1 MNEVT
6 IPLKISGIAQMKAE
20 LRELKG
26 EIANATDPA
35 QMTALAQRA
44 GEVADRLKDANEQVA
59 VFTAGSKFESI
70 SNSLAGVRGDLASLD
85 FEGANDKAKVFVKNL
100 GSLKPADIS
109 KGFRDFAGM
118 LGTLGKAFI
127 KLGATILIN
136 PIFLIVAAVVA
147 IIAVIA
153 IVLNKFGL
161 LDGVIKALMAPINA
175 LIAGFKAM
183 TDWLGL
189 TAFAAEDNAART
201 LAANEKV
208 KKSSEERTAIVTAD
222 LGREIAEAK
231 AAGKDTTK
239 LEEERSNVQIREA
252 NNRKKTAID
261 AIEKQKALG
270 KKADKE
276 KLEELRKQVIAE
288 NEIIKQGYSDK
299 KVARLNDIA
308 EAEADAEKAREKAK
322 AAREKAAEKDKAA
335 RDKRLAADNAARDKR
350 LAADKAARDKR
361 LEADKA
367 SEAEIEA
374 ARKIVTD
381 STKTAQQIELD
392 DLAAAYKKKIAEAVK
407 YKNDTTALVE
417 AQKIQ
422 EAEINKK
429 YTDAANAKTAEDNK
443 KRIADEDA
451 VFLENQRLLLN
462 DTEFK
467 KLQATQAAEAKMDI
481 FYKDAEMVKLLEK
494 ELAAELVKIQ
504 DDANKQKTANLKAET
519 DKQKAIDDAALQA
532 KKSIIASEIDAA
544 KGLVDLLGGL
554 GEKNKKIQKAALI
567 ANAALSI
574 AEIINN
580 TNVGGSKEVATKG
593 VLGLSTSAL
602 LYIKMATS
610 IASVVAATAKGLSA
624 LGGGSV
630 TPPSNTGGGGGGGG
644 TSTTAVAPV
653 SGPNLFGNANT
664 GSQVN
669 AGGGSNNITVTAIV
683 SETEITAS
691 QQHIN
696 NIQQNSVL

>member
-1 MNEVT
+1 MNEVV
-6 IPLKISGIAQMKAE
+6 IPLKLSGIAALKAE
-20 LRELKG
+20 LKDLRDQMADA
-26 EIANATDPA
+26 ANPEAFS
-35 QMTALAQRA
+35 ALADRA
-44 GEVADRLKDANEQVA
+44 GDVQKQINKVNGAINDFKKGSNLDQAKASFDAM
-59 VFTAGSKFESI
+59 GESI
-70 SNSLAGVRGDLASLD
+70 MKLD
-85 FEGANDKAKVFVKNL
+85 FTKAAIQSAILKQTLGTLTLADLTKGFKGFITTLKNL
-100 GSLKPADIS
+100 G
-109 KGFRDFAGM
+109 G
-118 LGTLGKAFI
+118 AFI
-127 KLGATILIN
+127 KLGVTILMN

-153 IVLNKFGL
+153 LVLNKFGL

-261 AIEKQKALG
+261 AIQKQKALG

-299 KVARLNDIA
+299 IVARNA
-308 EAEADAEKAREKAK
+308 ADKKEKDDAKAK
-322 AAREKAAEKDKAA
+322 ADAYNKEAETKAKAA

-367 SEAEIEA
+367 SEAEIAA

-417 AQKIQ
+417 AQKVQ
-422 EAEINKK
+422 EAAIIKK
-429 YTDAANAKTAEDNK
+429 YDDAAK
-443 KRIADEDA
+443 
-451 VFLENQRLLLN
+451 
-462 DTEFK
+462 
-467 KLQATQAAEAKMDI
+467 AAEAASHAANIAKI
-481 FYKDAEMVKLLEK
+481 DAYNL
-494 ELAAELVKIQ
+494 ELAALTDTEEQKLYDKYEADKIKFADNELALFNLSKKYAE
-504 DDANKQKTANLKAET
+504 DTTALKKTEA
-519 DKQKAIDDAALQA
+519 DKQKAIDDAAFQA

-580 TNVGGSKEVATKG
+580 TNVGSAKEVATKG
-593 VLGLSTSAL
+593 VLGLSTSAI

-669 AGGGSNNITVTAIV
+669 AGGSSSNNITVTAIV

>member
-70 SNSLAGVRGDLASLD
+70 SNSLAGVGGDLASLD
-85 FEGANDKAKVFVKNL
+85 FEGANEKAKVFAKNL

-109 KGFRDFAGM
+109 KGFKDFAGM

-127 KLGATILIN
+127 KLGVTILMN

-153 IVLNKFGL
+153 LVLNKFGL

-239 LEEERSNVQIREA
+239 LEEERSNVQIKEA

-299 KVARLNDIA
+299 IVARNA
-308 EAEADAEKAREKAK
+308 ADKKEKDDAKAK
-322 AAREKAAEKDKAA
+322 ADAYNKEAETKAKAA

-367 SEAEIEA
+367 SEAEIAA
-374 ARKIVTD
+374 ARKIVTN

-417 AQKIQ
+417 AQKVQ
-422 EAEINKK
+422 EAAIIKK
-429 YTDAANAKTAEDNK
+429 YDDAAKAAKAASHAAN
-443 KRIADEDA
+443 IAKIDA
-451 VFLENQRLLLN
+451 YNL
-462 DTEFK
+462 
-467 KLQATQAAEAKMDI
+467 
-481 FYKDAEMVKLLEK
+481 
-494 ELAAELVKIQ
+494 ELAALTDTEEQKLYDKYEADKIKFADNELALFNLSKKYAE
-504 DDANKQKTANLKAET
+504 DTTALKKTEA
-519 DKQKAIDDAALQA
+519 DKQKAIDDATFQA

-580 TNVGGSKEVATKG
+580 SNVGASKEVATKG

-630 TPPSNTGGGGGGGG
+630 TPPSDTTGGGGGGD

>member
-70 SNSLAGVRGDLASLD
+70 SNSLAGVGGDLASLD
-85 FEGANDKAKVFVKNL
+85 FEGANEKAKVFAKNL

-109 KGFRDFAGM
+109 KGFKDFAGM

-127 KLGATILIN
+127 KLGVTILMN

-153 IVLNKFGL
+153 LVLNKFGL

-189 TAFAAEDNAART
+189 TAFAAEDNAARS

-239 LEEERSNVQIREA
+239 LEEERSNVQIKEA

-299 KVARLNDIA
+299 IVARNA
-308 EAEADAEKAREKAK
+308 ADKKEKDDAKAK
-322 AAREKAAEKDKAA
+322 ADAYNKEAETKAKAA

-367 SEAEIEA
+367 SEAEIAA

-417 AQKIQ
+417 AQKVQ
-422 EAEINKK
+422 EAAIIKK
-429 YTDAANAKTAEDNK
+429 YDDAAKAAKAASHAAN
-443 KRIADEDA
+443 IAKIDA
-451 VFLENQRLLLN
+451 YNL
-462 DTEFK
+462 
-467 KLQATQAAEAKMDI
+467 
-481 FYKDAEMVKLLEK
+481 
-494 ELAAELVKIQ
+494 ELAALTDTEEQKLYDKYEADKIKFADNELALFNLSKKYAE
-504 DDANKQKTANLKAET
+504 DTTALKKTEA
-519 DKQKAIDDAALQA
+519 DKQKAIDDATFQA

-580 TNVGGSKEVATKG
+580 SNVGASKEVATKG

-630 TPPSNTGGGGGGGG
+630 TPPSDTTGGGGGGD

>member
-20 LRELKG
+20 LKELKG
-26 EIANATDPA
+26 EIASASDPA
-35 QMTALAQRA
+35 QMAALSQKAE
-44 GEVADRLKDANEQVA
+44 GLADNLKDANEQA
-59 VFTAGSKFESI
+59 AAFTEGSKFESVG
-70 SNSLAGVRGDLASLD
+70 NAFKGMAEDLASLD
-85 FEGANDKAKVFVKNL
+85 FEGAAEKSKVFAKTLGSINPANL
-100 GSLKPADIS
+100 GKAMKGLKTTV
-109 KGFRDFAGM
+109 
-118 LGTLGKAFI
+118 GTLGKAFV
-127 KLGATILIN
+127 KLGMTILAN
-136 PIFLIVAAVVA
+136 PIFLIVAVVVA

-189 TAFAAEDNAART
+189 TSFAAEDNAART

-208 KKSSEERTAIVTAD
+208 REDSKKREVQVVGD
-222 LGREIAEAK
+222 LGREIAELK
-231 AAGKDTTK
+231 AAGEETAKQ
-239 LEEERSNVQIREA
+239 EEEVSNTKIREA
-252 NNRKKTAID
+252 NKRKKTHLKDLEQLKLTDRGFNKEQIEAIKKQID
-261 AIEKQKALG
+261 A
-270 KKADKE
+270 
-276 KLEELRKQVIAE
+276 E
-288 NEIIKQGYSDK
+288 NDIIKQANSDK
-299 KVARLNDIA
+299 IVARNAANRKEKDDA
-308 EAEADAEKAREKAK
+308 KAQADADNKEAEAKAK
-322 AAREKAAEKDKAA
+322 AAREK
-335 RDKRLAADNAARDKR
+335 RLA
-350 LAADKAARDKR
+350 
-361 LEADKA
+361 ADKA
-367 SEAEIEA
+367 SEAEIAA

-381 STKTAQQIELD
+381 STKTAQQIEVD
-392 DLAAAYKKKIAEAVK
+392 DLKAAYAIKIATAIK

-422 EAEINKK
+422 EAAIIKK
-429 YTDAANAKTAEDNK
+429 YDDAANL

-451 VFLENQRLLLN
+451 VFLETQRLLLN

-481 FYKDAEMVKLLEK
+481 FYKDAEIVKGLEK

-504 DDANKQKTANLKAET
+504 DDANKQKTANLKEET

-554 GEKNKKIQKAALI
+554 GEKNKKVQKAALI

-580 TNVGGSKEVATKG
+580 TNVGSAKEVATKG

-602 LYIKMATS
+602 LYAKMAIS

-630 TPPSNTGGGGGGGG
+630 TAPSNTGGGGGGGG
-644 TSTTAVAPV
+644 DTSTTAVAPV

-669 AGGGSNNITVTAIV
+669 AGGSSSNNITVTAIV

>member
-6 IPLKISGIAQMKAE
+6 IPLKISGITQMRNE

-26 EIANATDPA
+26 AIATATDPA
-35 QMTALAQRA
+35 QMDELAQKA
-44 GEVADRLKDANEQVA
+44 GEVADRLKDANEQAA
-59 VFTAGSKFESI
+59 VFTAGSKFEI
-70 SNSLAGVRGDLASLD
+70 VSNSLAGVAGDLASLD
-85 FEGANDKAKVFVKNL
+85 FEGANDKSKVFAKNL
-100 GSLKPADIS
+100 ANINPKDIA
-109 KGFRDFAGM
+109 KGFKDFAGM

-127 KLGATILIN
+127 KLGVTILMN

-161 LDGVIKALMAPINA
+161 LDDVIKALMAPINA

-189 TAFAAEDNAART
+189 TTFAAEDNAEKTA
-201 LAANEKV
+201 AANKKV
-208 KKSSEERTAIVTAD
+208 SESSKAREAQVVGD
-222 LGREIAEAK
+222 LGREIAELK
-231 AAGKDTTK
+231 AAGEETAK
-239 LEEERSNVQIREA
+239 LEEEVSNTKIREA
-252 NNRKKTAID
+252 NKRKEAAKVELEAT
-261 AIEKQKALG
+261 
-270 KKADKE
+270 KKLDSRYNKD
-276 KLEELRKQVIAE
+276 KLEELKKQIDAE
-288 NEIIKQGYSDK
+288 NEIIKQANSDK
-299 KVARLNDIA
+299 VVARNAANKKEIDDLKTKADANNK
-308 EAEADAEKAREKAK
+308 EAESKAK
-322 AAREKAAEKDKAA
+322 
-335 RDKRLAADNAARDKR
+335 AARDKR
-350 LAADKAARDKR
+350 LAADKA
-361 LEADKA
+361 
-367 SEAEIEA
+367 SEAEIAA

-381 STKTAQQIELD
+381 STKTAQQIEVD
-392 DLAAAYKKKIAEAVK
+392 DLKAAYAIKIAEATK

-417 AQKIQ
+417 AQGIQ
-422 EAEINKK
+422 EAAIIKK
-429 YTDAANAKTAEDNK
+429 YDDEAK
-443 KRIADEDA
+443 
-451 VFLENQRLLLN
+451 
-462 DTEFK
+462 
-467 KLQATQAAEAKMDI
+467 AAEAASHAANIAKI
-481 FYKDAEMVKLLEK
+481 DAYNL
-494 ELAAELVKIQ
+494 ELAALTDTEEQKLYDKYEADKIKFADNELALFNLSKKYAE
-504 DDANKQKTANLKAET
+504 DTTALKKTEA

-532 KKSIIASEIDAA
+532 KKSIISSEIDAA
-544 KGLVDLLGGL
+544 KGLVNLLGGL
-554 GEKNKKIQKAALI
+554 AEKNKKVQKAALI

-580 TNVGGSKEVATKG
+580 TNVGSAKEVATKG
-593 VLGLSTSAL
+593 VIGLGTSAL
-602 LYIKMATS
+602 LYTKMAIS

-630 TPPSNTGGGGGGGG
+630 TAPSNTGGGGGGG

-669 AGGGSNNITVTAIV
+669 AGGNSNQNITVTAIV

>member
-6 IPLKISGIAQMKAE
+6 IPLKISGITQMRNE

-26 EIANATDPA
+26 AIATATDPA
-35 QMTALAQRA
+35 QMDELAQKA
-44 GEVADRLKDANEQVA
+44 GEVADRLKDANEQAA
-59 VFTAGSKFESI
+59 VFTAGSKFEI
-70 SNSLAGVRGDLASLD
+70 VSNSLAGVAGDLASLD
-85 FEGANDKAKVFVKNL
+85 FEGANDKSKVFAKNL
-100 GSLKPADIS
+100 ANINPKDIA
-109 KGFRDFAGM
+109 KGFKDFTATV
-118 LGTLGKAFI
+118 GTLGKAFL
-127 KLGATILIN
+127 KLGAQLLVN
-136 PIFLIVAAVVA
+136 PIFLMVAVVV
-147 IIAVIA
+147 AVVLAFTIWEDKLGKFG
-153 IVLNKFGL
+153 IVLKVAFAGIYLMVEAVKL
-161 LDGVIKALMAPINA
+161 LIQ
-175 LIAGFKAM
+175 GFKDM

-189 TAFAAEDNAART
+189 TSFAAEENAART

-208 KKSSEERTAIVTAD
+208 RESSKKREAQVVGD
-222 LGREIAEAK
+222 LGREIAELK
-231 AAGKDTTK
+231 AAGEDTDK
-239 LEEERSNVQIREA
+239 LEKEVSNTKIREA
-252 NNRKKTAID
+252 NKRKKTYLKDLED
-261 AIEKQKALG
+261 A
-270 KKADKE
+270 KKLDSRYNKD
-276 KLEELRKQVIAE
+276 KLEEIKKQIDAE
-288 NEIIKQGYSDK
+288 NEIIKQANSDK
-299 KVARLNDIA
+299 IVARNAANKKEKD
-308 EAEADAEKAREKAK
+308 DAKAK
-322 AAREKAAEKDKAA
+322 AD
-335 RDKRLAADNAARDKR
+335 ADNKEAETKAKAARDKR
-350 LAADKAARDKR
+350 LAADKA
-361 LEADKA
+361 
-367 SEAEIEA
+367 SEAEIAA

-392 DLAAAYKKKIAEAVK
+392 DLAAAYKKKIDEAVK
-407 YKNDTTALVE
+407 HKNDTTALVE
-417 AQKIQ
+417 AQKVQ

-443 KRIADEDA
+443 KRIAAEDA
-451 VFLENQRLLLN
+451 QFLEMQRLTLS
-462 DTEFK
+462 DVEFK

-481 FYKDAEMVKLLEK
+481 FYKDAEIVKGLEK

-504 DDANKQKTANLKAET
+504 DDANKQKTANLKEEA

-554 GEKNKKIQKAALI
+554 GEKNKKVQKAALI

-580 TNVGGSKEVATKG
+580 TNVGSAKEVATKG
-593 VLGLSTSAL
+593 VIGLGTSAL
-602 LYIKMATS
+602 LYTKMAIS

-630 TPPSNTGGGGGGGG
+630 TAPSNTGGGGGGGG
-644 TSTTAVAPV
+644 DTSTTAVAPV

>member
-70 SNSLAGVRGDLASLD
+70 SNSLAGVAGDLASLD
-85 FEGANDKAKVFVKNL
+85 FEGANDKSKVFAKNL
-100 GSLKPADIS
+100 GSLNPADIS
-109 KGFRDFAGM
+109 KGFKDFT
-118 LGTLGKAFI
+118 GTLGILSKAFI
-127 KLGATILIN
+127 KLGITILMN

-183 TDWLGL
+183 TDWLGI

-239 LEEERSNVQIREA
+239 LEEERSNVQIKEA

-261 AIEKQKALG
+261 AINGQKALG
-270 KKADKE
+270 KNADKE

-299 KVARLNDIA
+299 RVAKST
-308 EAEADAEKAREKAK
+308 ADAKELEDANKAAEKAK
-322 AAREKAAEKDKAA
+322 AARE
-335 RDKRLAADNAARDKR
+335 
-350 LAADKAARDKR
+350 KR

-367 SEAEIEA
+367 SEAEIAA

-392 DLAAAYKKKIAEAVK
+392 DLAAAYKKKIDEAVK
-407 YKNDTTALVE
+407 HKNDTTALVE
-417 AQKIQ
+417 AQGIQ
-422 EAEINKK
+422 EAAIIKK
-429 YTDAANAKTAEDNK
+429 YDDAAK
-443 KRIADEDA
+443 
-451 VFLENQRLLLN
+451 
-462 DTEFK
+462 
-467 KLQATQAAEAKMDI
+467 AAEAASHAANIAKI
-481 FYKDAEMVKLLEK
+481 DAYNL
-494 ELAAELVKIQ
+494 ELAALTDTEEQKLYDKYEADKIKFADNELALFNLSKKYAE
-504 DDANKQKTANLKAET
+504 DTTALKKTEA

-532 KKSIIASEIDAA
+532 KKSIISSEIDAA
-544 KGLVDLLGGL
+544 KGLVNLLGGL
-554 GEKNKKIQKAALI
+554 GEKNKKVQKAALI

-580 TNVGGSKEVATKG
+580 TNVGSAKEVATKG
-593 VLGLSTSAL
+593 VIGLGTSAL

-644 TSTTAVAPV
+644 TSTTAVAPAA
-653 SGPNLFGNANT
+653 GPQLFGQANT
-664 GSQVN
+664 GNNISAGDTPSQ
-669 AGGGSNNITVTAIV
+669 NITVTAIV
-683 SETEITAS
+683 SETEMTAS
-691 QQHIN
+691 QHHVA
-696 NIQQNSVL
+696 NIQNNSNLGE

>member
-70 SNSLAGVRGDLASLD
+70 SNSLAGVGGDLASLD
-85 FEGANDKAKVFVKNL
+85 FEGANEKAKVFAKNL

-109 KGFRDFAGM
+109 KGFKDFAGM

-127 KLGATILIN
+127 KLGVTILMN

-153 IVLNKFGL
+153 LVLNKFGL

-189 TAFAAEDNAART
+189 TAFAAEDNAARS

-208 KKSSEERTAIVTAD
+208 KKSSEERTAIVTSD

-239 LEEERSNVQIREA
+239 LEEERSNVQIKEA

-299 KVARLNDIA
+299 IVARNA
-308 EAEADAEKAREKAK
+308 ADKKEKDDAKAK
-322 AAREKAAEKDKAA
+322 ADAYNKEAETKAKAA

-367 SEAEIEA
+367 SEAEIAA

-417 AQKIQ
+417 AQKVQ
-422 EAEINKK
+422 EAAIIKK
-429 YTDAANAKTAEDNK
+429 YDDAAKAAKAASHAAN
-443 KRIADEDA
+443 IAKIDA
-451 VFLENQRLLLN
+451 YNL
-462 DTEFK
+462 
-467 KLQATQAAEAKMDI
+467 
-481 FYKDAEMVKLLEK
+481 
-494 ELAAELVKIQ
+494 ELAALTDTEEQKLYDKYEADKIKFADNELALFNLSKKYAE
-504 DDANKQKTANLKAET
+504 DTTALKKTEA
-519 DKQKAIDDAALQA
+519 DKQKAIDDATFQA

-580 TNVGGSKEVATKG
+580 SNVGASKEVATKG

-630 TPPSNTGGGGGGGG
+630 TPPSDTTGGGGGGD